1 MFSIALSIVA
11 IGYFA
16 LTLWLP
22 FFSVAI
28 GSVIWLLVFIYR
40 PTNGKY
46 LGLANI
52 LPIDV

>member
-1 MFSIALSIVA
+1 
-11 IGYFA
+11 
-16 LTLWLP
+16 LP